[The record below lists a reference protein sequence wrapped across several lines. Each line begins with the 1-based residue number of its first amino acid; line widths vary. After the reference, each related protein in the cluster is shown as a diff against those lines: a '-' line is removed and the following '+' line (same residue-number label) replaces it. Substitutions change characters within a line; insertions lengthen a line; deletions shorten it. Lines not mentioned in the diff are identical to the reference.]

1 MNTTTPGGNMAVTL
15 HSSRFGVLEIPEE
28 AVIEFPSGLIGL
40 GGTRYALLARNDDSA
55 FVWLHSLDDPDL
67 AVPVTNP
74 FRFFDGFEVELADE
88 EAARIG
94 LTEADDPTVY
104 VTVRATDSLE
114 GFSANLYAPIL
125 ISSGRGHQVIN
136 QSADAPVRAPL
147 FQRPAPGERVQ
158 AA

>member
-1 MNTTTPGGNMAVTL
+1 MAVTL
-15 HSSRFGVLEIPEE
+15 HSSRFGVLEIPDE

-40 GGTRYALLARNDDSA
+40 GGTNYALLARNEDSA

-74 FRFFDGFEVELADE
+74 FRFFTAFEVELSDE

-94 LTEADDPTVY
+94 LSETDDPAVY

-114 GFSANLYAPIL
+114 DFSANLYAPIL
-125 ISSGRGHQVIN
+125 ISGGRGHQVIN

-147 FQRPAPGERVQ
+147 FERPAKDERVQ